1 MSSVADGEMSDQ
13 NLSGFVVDKN
23 GFAVSAQHKHTS
35 SKDAKVLVCT
45 PHASSIFLRRGCILS
60 SANVKIVVAEELP
73 FGVQLRVSS
82 ICLLRSVIRG
92 HPDAFFDAETST
104 PIGTYITA
112 RSDDRIK
119 LYLPS
124 KLFASSSAGNIRPHV
139 ISLLFRS
146 LVSCPLKAVVA
157 AHDALRDVLTLSV
170 VAANV
175 PEGGKSKSRLP
186 KELLQTCIRPVL
198 LNLRDYAKLSVFLL
212 RGLSRLLSLLSS
224 WFNKTL
230 GEKLL
235 DHLQKWT
242 DPPRIKSQH
251 IWKEGE
257 EPGVAAAIVDLFA
270 LLPHAS
276 HFVEP
281 LVKTTI
287 KLEACLPSYKARC
300 VVSPY
305 RKPLARYLNRH
316 CQQTVGF
323 FFSRLKTPLYSELF
337 QDIVKFEDSKALRE
351 YLSGRQCSVT
361 ILNVCFERPLAIVRL
376 EKTSTGGGGM
386 VASKGSTSELL
397 ALHGLESTDGSKAAK
412 EIRLRQDLERK
423 KRNVQAL
430 KQEVAHAQEL
440 VQSKSA
446 AADVNSS
453 PDMRASLE
461 EAKRQLKAA
470 KGVYERG
477 IKDFNESKQRYTA
490 EVAQAQKAASMGD
503 IGATTRPMNIES
515 LELQHQGFRLV
526 ETLIEN
532 NKDYLR
538 DHNDVLRAFRWLWR
552 SKGRYLRLQHE
563 ESLPP
568 RYHRETKMLS
578 SFLVDY
584 ARNFPDDV
592 DVLFELIRIF
602 LQSTTNDFS
611 FVKSFLADAV
621 ADKLTTTHKR
631 QIIQRFFA
639 LLAGESPEENKTL
652 SIQLVVYP
660 MLRSTFQASTKQS
673 PLAPNVC
680 QPREVDDQGTSQDVG
695 GDVVDTSVVKKFVKE
710 VLFQHEGKPIMCGDR
725 LKVELLR
732 ISDLLLQFVP
742 KIVEEFRND
751 MIKFCWSLLKSD
763 DTSCKCWAY
772 VVVCRFIAVFDTPTR
787 VTPAKLILQVY
798 SSLLRAHQQEGK
810 ELVRNALK
818 LLVPALRLRLQE
830 DEFQKMIEQTNRIVF
845 EDGNSVSQ
853 LAHIW
858 HTIINHDDVYCQHRH
873 QFVRFMVNSLNR
885 LGLPPSCPMENRSL
899 AVSIVE
905 LVMKWEESHEA
916 VDPNA
921 TDSSEKTPIAKR
933 KSPDS
938 VDPEYGITQSDKKR
952 KTAAGSVG
960 VSTHYPDDIKFIL
973 DQSMVSA
980 FTASSS
986 VLSLYRVSPPY
997 SPNVFVF
1004 RNFIGQQRSTSLQTF
1019 SFG

>member
-1 MSSVADGEMSDQ
+1 M
-13 NLSGFVVDKN
+13 
-23 GFAVSAQHKHTS
+23 
-35 SKDAKVLVCT
+35 
-45 PHASSIFLRRGCILS
+45 
-60 SANVKIVVAEELP
+60 
-73 FGVQLRVSS
+73 
-82 ICLLRSVIRG
+82 
-92 HPDAFFDAETST
+92 
-104 PIGTYITA
+104 
-112 RSDDRIK
+112 
-119 LYLPS
+119 
-124 KLFASSSAGNIRPHV
+124 

-170 VAANV
+170 VSTNV
-175 PEGGKSKSRLP
+175 PEGAKSKSRLP

-242 DPPRIKSQH
+242 DPSRIRSQH

-257 EPGVAAAIVDLFA
+257 EPGVAAAVVDLFA

-287 KLEACLPSYKARC
+287 KLEACLPSFKARC
-300 VVSPY
+300 VISPY
-305 RKPLARYLNRH
+305 RKPLARYLNKH

-323 FFSRLKTPLYSELF
+323 FFPRLKTPLYSELF
-337 QDIVKFEDSKALRE
+337 QDIIKFQDSKPLRD

-376 EKTSTGGGGM
+376 EKTSTGAGGM
-386 VASKGSTSELL
+386 VISKASTSELL
-397 ALHGLESTDGSKAAK
+397 TLHGLQSSDASRAAK
-412 EIRLRQDLERK
+412 ELRLRQELEMRK
-423 KRNVQAL
+423 KKAHAL
-430 KQEVAHAQEL
+430 KQELVRMQEV

-446 AADVNSS
+446 SPEINSS
-453 PDMRASLE
+453 PDIRASLE
-461 EAKRQLKAA
+461 EAKRQLKGA
-470 KGVYERG
+470 KGAYERG
-477 IKDFNESKQRYTA
+477 IKEFNETKQRYTA
-490 EVAQAQKAASMGD
+490 EVAQAQKAAAKGEV
-503 IGATTRPMNIES
+503 GNTRPMNIES
-515 LELQHQGFRLV
+515 LELQHQGFRMV
-526 ETLIEN
+526 ETLIEK

-584 ARNFPDDV
+584 SQNFPNDV

-611 FVKSFLADAV
+611 FVKSFLAEAV
-621 ADKLTTTHKR
+621 SEKLTVTHKK
-631 QIIQRFFA
+631 QIMQRFFA

-652 SIQLVVYP
+652 SIQLVVFP
-660 MLRSTFQASTKQS
+660 MLRATFQAPSKTYSGPKHAGQ
-673 PLAPNVC
+673 
-680 QPREVDDQGTSQDVG
+680 EVDEKAPAG
-695 GDVVDTSVVKKFVKE
+695 GVVDAAVVRKFVKE
-710 VLFQHEGKPIMCGDR
+710 VLFQQEGKPIVCGDR

-732 ISDLLLQFVP
+732 MSDLLLQFVP
-742 KIVEEFRND
+742 EVVEEFRND

-763 DTSCKCWAY
+763 DTSCKNWAY
-772 VVVCRFIAVFDTPTR
+772 VVVCRFIAVFETPTKI
-787 VTPAKLILQVY
+787 TPPKIILQVY

-810 ELVRNALK
+810 ELVRKALN
-818 LLVPALRLRLQE
+818 LLVPALKLRLQK
-830 DEFQKMIEQTNRIVF
+830 DEFRRMIEQTNRIVF

-858 HTIINHDDVYCQHRH
+858 HTIINHEDVYGNHRH
-873 QFVRFMVNSLNR
+873 QFVRFMINSLNR

-905 LVMKWEESHEA
+905 LVMKWEGEQETKMNTSG
-916 VDPNA
+916 
-921 TDSSEKTPIAKR
+921 TLEKTPIAKR
-933 KSPDS
+933 KAPDTPGADFDG
-938 VDPEYGITQSDKKR
+938 VHSDKKR
-952 KTAAGSVG
+952 KTVAGAVALPSREGEDNLFV
-960 VSTHYPDDIKFIL
+960 L
-973 DQSMVSA
+973 DQSMVRA
-980 FTASSS
+980 IIVKF
-986 VLSLYRVSPPY
+986 VLSLIIV
-997 SPNVFVF
+997 VLKLL
-1004 RNFIGQQRSTSLQTF
+1004 STSCIRTE
-1019 SFG
+1019 G